1 MKGRTSGGM
10 DSPAT
15 GDKEY
20 AQDLA
25 SKPNRRNNAP
35 KILNAAEERKRGG
48 RTKKKHVMVPDEMGS
63 AHAGRKPRK
72 SGGRAGCDSSPFSSA
87 RSGTPAK
94 GRNTVSVD

>member
-1 MKGRTSGGM
+1 MKGRKSGGM

-15 GDKEY
+15 GSKEY

-25 SKPNRRNNAP
+25 MKPNRRVNAP
-35 KILNAAEERKRGG
+35 KIEGAAEERKRGG
-48 RTKKKHVMVPDEMGS
+48 RTKKHVKVPEEMGN

-94 GRNTVSVD
+94 GRNTVNID

>member
-25 SKPNRRNNAP
+25 TKPTRRFNAP
-35 KILNAAEERKRGG
+35 NIMGAAEERKRGG
-48 RTKKKHVMVPDEMGS
+48 RAKKMVGKMSGDM
-63 AHAGRKPRK
+63 AACNAGRKPRK
-72 SGGRAGCDSSPFSSA
+72 SGGRAGSDSSPFSSA
-87 RSGTPAK
+87 RAGTPAK
-94 GRNTVSVD
+94 GRHTVDID

>member
-1 MKGRTSGGM
+1 MKGRKSGGM

-15 GDKEY
+15 GSKEY

-25 SKPNRRNNAP
+25 MKPNRRVNAP
-35 KILNAAEERKRGG
+35 KIEGAAEERKRGG
-48 RTKKKHVMVPDEMGS
+48 RTKKMVGKMDGEMS
-63 AHAGRKPRK
+63 SCHAGRKPRK

-94 GRNTVSVD
+94 GRTTVSID

>member
-1 MKGRTSGGM
+1 MKGRKTGGM
-10 DSPAT
+10 DSPAS

-25 SKPNRRNNAP
+25 MKPTRRNNAP
-35 KILNAAEERKRGG
+35 KVMGAAEERKHGG
-48 RTKKKHVMVPDEMGS
+48 RTKKMVGKMSGDM
-63 AHAGRKPRK
+63 AACNAGRKPRK

-94 GRNTVSVD
+94 GRQTVSVD